1 MLRDVLGSQEGS
13 GDARLT
19 LPKTPRS
26 HTEDDAFRWNTSTK
40 PLGDVG
46 IILDWEPVRVQF
58 YTSGWFQDIIEI
70 PLVPG
75 PVPNPIKAL
84 VPLVPRYT
92 PAVTRLASR
101 VDEIPRRFP
110 IVAT

>member
-1 MLRDVLGSQEGS
+1 MLRDVLGSQKGS
-13 GDARLT
+13 GDAWLM
-19 LPKTPRS
+19 LSKKPRS
-26 HTEDDAFRWNTSTK
+26 HTEDDAFLWNTSTE
-40 PLGDVG
+40 PLVDVG
-46 IILDWEPVRVQF
+46 FILDWEPVRVQF
-58 YTSGWFQDIIEI
+58 YTSGWLQEIIEI

-92 PAVTRLASR
+92 PAVTRWASR
-101 VDEIPRRFP
+101 VDEIPRRFS

>member
-1 MLRDVLGSQEGS
+1 MLRDVLGSHKGY
-13 GDARLT
+13 GDAWLM
-19 LPKTPRS
+19 LPKKPRS
-26 HTEDDAFRWNTSTK
+26 HTEADAFRWNTSTK

-58 YTSGWFQDIIEI
+58 YTSGWLQEIIEI

-75 PVPNPIKAL
+75 PVPMPIKAL

-92 PAVTRLASR
+92 PAVTRMASR
-101 VDEIPRRFP
+101 VDEIPRRLP